1 MITSLHSPHVERVKA
16 LLGSKGKKLR
26 KAEGSFISDGFQAI
40 KCALRPGYDEAPDIE
55 KIYATPRG
63 IEKLQSEFLS
73 TELSQWEIVAVS
85 DEVMA
90 AMSEAQTS
98 QGVLA
103 LCKVSQFTFQK
114 LRARVLDG
122 GITRIAYFWQMQD
135 PGNAGTVIRSAD
147 AFGCDAV
154 LFSPESVDIYSPKT
168 IRATVGSLW
177 NLPVI
182 EDVELDEIT
191 KLAAGANIPLLVFD
205 GGGESSLLEVA
216 SESFISL
223 FGNEARGVPNV
234 TAIDLQ
240 ADIRYI
246 SIPMVGKTESLNVA
260 SAATVA
266 LFHLAKGRLGAL

>member
-16 LLGSKGKKLR
+16 LLGSKGKKVR
-26 KAEGSFISDGFQAI
+26 KAEGIFISDGYQAM
-40 KCALRPGYDEAPDIE
+40 KSALRPGYSEAPQIE
-55 KIYATPRG
+55 KIYATTLG

-90 AMSEAQTS
+90 AMSDAQTS

-103 LCKVSQFTFQK
+103 LCRVSQFSFQK
-114 LRARVLDG
+114 LRARTLEG

-154 LFSPESVDIYSPKT
+154 LFSPDSVDIYSPKT

-177 NLPVI
+177 NLPVV

-191 KLAAGANIPLLVFD
+191 KLAVASDIPLLVFD
-205 GGGESSLLEVA
+205 GGGESSLLELE
-216 SESFISL
+216 SERFISL
-223 FGNEARGVPNV
+223 FGNEARGVPDL

-240 ADIRYI
+240 PDIRYI
-246 SIPMVGKTESLNVA
+246 SIPMLGKTESLNVA

-266 LFHLAKGRLGAL
+266 LFHLAKGRLGAS